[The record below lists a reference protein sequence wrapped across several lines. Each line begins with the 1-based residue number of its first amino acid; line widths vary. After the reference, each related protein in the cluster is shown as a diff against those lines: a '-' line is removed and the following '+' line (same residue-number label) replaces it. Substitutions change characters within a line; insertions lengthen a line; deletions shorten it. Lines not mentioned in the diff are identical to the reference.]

1 MESNIKVVI
10 KSDNNLI
17 IKEIKIENE
26 YEIGT
31 IIISPITFDKFLFE
45 NYNFGIKKILLLKEN
60 ENGFDLV
67 KNKNE
72 DIYIYKSF
80 NKIKIENELF
90 CISGNGQFSILNYDK
105 PLNDSEKS
113 LYNCF
118 EKNYLRQIIVLDN
131 KNIVANISSHLISYY
146 KYSKSKY
153 DKYFNNIN
161 KYYKIIDLCKLN
173 NNCFCFLSKSEW
185 EESPIILS
193 MFNENFACKEIQI
206 RNIKK
211 NEEISNHILFR
222 INNDNLVIIGES
234 GFIILNISNFEIV
247 TIIETYPI
255 YCSLKFTKENP
266 NLEIYEYL
274 AIIVKKNNTFF
285 LQIYKFIDNNFEV
298 SNEFNLCEYS
308 SQIKKFFDENF
319 NVIKKNDENDNI
331 DNNGY
336 GPDINKFSNSNEI
349 LNNRLKSDKITNIK
363 EPHDVNPTQLKIFNF
378 FNNKKKKEDEDEKE
392 KKYEQNKTKDQKE
405 IIEYFDFC
413 LINFDMNYHIRN
425 NGNILLII
433 GINSFKKKKRLITLL
448 EIDLSKIQFH

>member
-161 KYYKIIDLCKLN
+161 KYYKIIDLYKLN

-193 MFNENFACKEIQI
+193 MYNENFASKEIQI

-247 TIIETYPI
+247 TIIGTYPI